1 MQVVL
6 HCSHS
11 FCESCI
17 NDWQD
22 KSLECPLCRNLS
34 ERKNSVFVLTEEKE
48 LVAHRDDLLGRLG
61 TLINLLI

>member
-1 MQVVL
+1 M
-6 HCSHS
+6 
-11 FCESCI
+11 
-17 NDWQD
+17 NDWQN